1 MINKLNYDK
10 IKENFDFNDL
20 FQSQTILNKLGIEVT
35 LDKEASSKSA
45 KQYYINGA
53 ERIVVYER
61 SKLGYP
67 FYTNQSNESDKGDVI
82 QFVANR
88 LGINDSSANY
98 EAAKLIMESTNKLS
112 GLSPIIERK
121 GRAGMVK
128 RFVLEDFK
136 KKGLKQYEKDLI
148 TFLTTQRGINP
159 NLFQHPNFVGLAFI
173 YFPFLNNK
181 AVQNVF
187 FAKKDIA
194 GNIIGA
200 EIKFPKSGAT
210 QNTNIVEGNPKALW
224 YSNRPTVVEKVILCE
239 SALDCLSHFQV
250 NMDTNV
256 LYVSS
261 NGNLYQDRITSFYE
275 LLKALEIGN
284 EVPIMLA
291 GDNDFAGVQYDLR
304 MANSEIGSN
313 RSFDLIQE
321 KGKVTLTYSDFNANQ
336 DVMDEIRDYFYVI
349 KIKINNLEMAE
360 KPFLN
365 HFVEISNLTSSVRLD
380 FPKVTFEKHARKIS
394 ISLFET
400 ISILKKTRLFINKPN
415 QSKSGMIKDWNDYSL
430 KFAEEQAR
438 NAKLANKG
446 RNINNL

>member
-35 LDKEASSKSA
+35 LDKEASSKSI
-45 KQYYINGA
+45 KQYRINGN
-53 ERIVVYER
+53 ERVVVYER
-61 SKLGYP
+61 GNTGYP

-82 QFVANR
+82 QFIANR
-88 LGINDSSANY
+88 LEISDGSGNY
-98 EAAKLIMESTNKLS
+98 EAAKLIMESTNELS
-112 GLSPIIERK
+112 GLSPLVERE
-121 GRAGMVK
+121 GRNVMTK

-136 KKGLKQYEKDLI
+136 KKGLKQFEKDLI

-159 NLFQHPNFVGLAFI
+159 NLFQHPNFVGLVFI

-181 AVQNVF
+181 SVHNIF
-187 FAKKDIA
+187 FAKKDRA

-200 EIKFPKSGAT
+200 EIKFPKSGTT
-210 QNTNIVEGNPKALW
+210 QNTNIVEGNPIALW
-224 YSNRPTVVEKVILCE
+224 YSNRPSVVEKVILCE

-250 NMDTNV
+250 NMDANV

-261 NGNLYQDRITSFYE
+261 NGNLYKERITSFYE
-275 LLKALEIGN
+275 LLEALEVGN
-284 EVPIMLA
+284 DVPIMLA
-291 GDNDFAGVQYDLR
+291 GDNDFGGVQYDLR

-313 RSFDLIQE
+313 RSFELMQE
-321 KGKVTLTYSDFNANQ
+321 KGKVSLIYSDFINNQ
-336 DVMDEIRDYFYVI
+336 DVIDEVRDYFHVI
-349 KIKINNLEMAE
+349 KIKINNVEMAE

-365 HFVEISNLTSSVRLD
+365 HFVEISNHTSSVQLD
-380 FPKVTFEKHARKIS
+380 FPKEVFERHARKIS

-400 ISILKKTRLFINKPN
+400 ISILKETRLFINKPN

-430 KFAEEQAR
+430 KFAEEQAQ
-438 NAKLANKG
+438 NAKSRKQTKNK
-446 RNINNL
+446 NTP